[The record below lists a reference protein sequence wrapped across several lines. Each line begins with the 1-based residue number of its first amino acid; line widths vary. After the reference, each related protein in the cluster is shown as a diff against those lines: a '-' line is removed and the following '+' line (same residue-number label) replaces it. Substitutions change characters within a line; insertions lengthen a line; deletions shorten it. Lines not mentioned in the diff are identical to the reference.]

1 MATFKFC
8 SECNNMLYPKED
20 RENKILLFACRNC
33 DHQEESDNNCVYRH
47 QIVHVPSEQTMILTD
62 LGFDP
67 TLPRTNIACPSCG
80 HTEAVFFQSR
90 SRRPE
95 TKMTLFYVCCNS
107 DCNHRWVSA

>member
-1 MATFKFC
+1 MSLRKFVFQ
-8 SECNNMLYPKED
+8 ST
-20 RENKILLFACRNC
+20 
-33 DHQEESDNNCVYRH
+33 
-47 QIVHVPSEQTMILTD
+47 IVLWVFVDSTYAFSEQTMIMTD

-95 TKMTLFYVCCNS
+95 TKMTLFYVCCNG